1 MLGIGELMT
10 IEEAIKHCEEVAW
23 ENEQQYAKDPI
34 QLGYIEKFYDCK
46 KCAEE
51 HRQLAEWLKDYKRLL
66 AKESGVDIRCGNCK
80 YDVTQ
85 EMCGK
90 CYEYSRWE
98 GDAE

>member
-1 MLGIGELMT
+1 MINLQ
-10 IEEAIKHCEEVAW
+10 EAIKHCLDVADD
-23 ENEQQYAKDPI
+23 KS
-34 QLGYIEKFYDCK
+34 
-46 KCAEE
+46 KCDKCREE

-80 YDVTQ
+80 YDATQ

-98 GDAE
+98 GDADG

>member
-1 MLGIGELMT
+1 MT
-10 IEEAIKHCEEVAW
+10 IDEAIRHCLEVAD
-23 ENEQQYAKDPI
+23 NKEQAIYDLIAF
-34 QLGYIEKFYDCK
+34 GYSNSQEREDCQ

-80 YDVTQ
+80 YDATQ

-98 GDAE
+98 SVEDD